1 MKLFTLKYLF
11 LTTVFMLFGCLS
23 IQASDDD
30 LITEQITIKLDK
42 AGTLP
47 NKIESSKK
55 YKITNLKIVGEING
69 TDLRMIREM
78 AGLDYEANIT
88 EGKLSVLDLSETKIV
103 VGGDYYY
110 NSYKGGIYTSNDEIG
125 DFAFWNCSGLT
136 SLTLPSGITQIGE
149 SAFSG
154 CSGLTSLALPSGITK
169 IGVSAFNGCS
179 GLTSLT
185 LPSGITKIEGGTFG
199 SCRSLT
205 NLVLPSG
212 ITEIGNYAFSN
223 CNGLTSLTL
232 LSGITKI
239 GDNAFSGCRG
249 LTSLS
254 LPSSITELGDGA
266 FKDCSGLTSLTLPA
280 GITKIGTGTFWNC
293 SGLTSLTLPANLIE
307 IGRNSFMNCSG
318 LTSLALPAGITKIG
332 CYAFL
337 DCSSLTSLEI
347 PSSVKTIGEGA
358 LGRCFSLSNIVCLP
372 IVAPSIFPDEN
383 LSNSNPIICEK
394 ELKAKITLIV
404 PLEASGYMTGEWS
417 LFKKPEEIR
426 LTDTQCSIANQG
438 YCPIGKFSYSR
449 TQMKSG
455 SYATFC
461 LPFDTN
467 LSEVSDKFEAVYI
480 PNQTALLNPDG
491 KLILLLQKYDKN
503 ASLAAGQAV
512 VVKLKSGVTD
522 VAFSNNKLMMVE
534 SDAMQNSEP
543 TSLHVFDWNGN
554 SGALLENTDIK
565 VSFGG
570 TLTSMT
576 GKGSEYETFNSNGS
590 FGPTKS
596 GVVKAFRAYVL
607 KENAAANSRIK
618 SIAFGLGDDSETT
631 GVKMISIPVE
641 NKQGDD
647 VYTID
652 GRLINNT
659 GDIEELPSGIYIKNH
674 QKIYVK

>member
-1 MKLFTLKYLF
+1 MVAPFFYY
-11 LTTVFMLFGCLS
+11 
-23 IQASDDD
+23 DDD
-30 LITEQITIKLDK
+30 TS
-42 AGTLP
+42 P
-47 NKIESSKK
+47 
-55 YKITNLKIVGEING
+55 Y
-69 TDLRMIREM
+69 
-78 AGLDYEANIT
+78 DYTARH
-88 EGKLSVLDLSETKIV
+88 L
-103 VGGDYYY
+103 
-110 NSYKGGIYTSNDEIG
+110 
-125 DFAFWNCSGLT
+125 
-136 SLTLPSGITQIGE
+136 
-149 SAFSG
+149 
-154 CSGLTSLALPSGITK
+154 
-169 IGVSAFNGCS
+169 
-179 GLTSLT
+179 
-185 LPSGITKIEGGTFG
+185 
-199 SCRSLT
+199 
-205 NLVLPSG
+205 
-212 ITEIGNYAFSN
+212 
-223 CNGLTSLTL
+223 
-232 LSGITKI
+232 
-239 GDNAFSGCRG
+239 
-249 LTSLS
+249 
-254 LPSSITELGDGA
+254 
-266 FKDCSGLTSLTLPA
+266 
-280 GITKIGTGTFWNC
+280 
-293 SGLTSLTLPANLIE
+293 
-307 IGRNSFMNCSG
+307 
-318 LTSLALPAGITKIG
+318 
-332 CYAFL
+332 
-337 DCSSLTSLEI
+337 
-347 PSSVKTIGEGA
+347 
-358 LGRCFSLSNIVCLP
+358 
-372 IVAPSIFPDEN
+372 
-383 LSNSNPIICEK
+383 CEK
-394 ELKAKITLIV
+394 ELQAKITLIV

-438 YCPIGKFSYSR
+438 CCPIGNFSYSR

-503 ASLAAGQAV
+503 ASLTAGQAV

-534 SDAMQNSEP
+534 SDAMQNSKP

-554 SGALLENTDIK
+554 SGALLENTDVK

-631 GVKMISIPVE
+631 GMKMISIPVE

-659 GDIEELPSGIYIKNH
+659 GDIEGLPSGIYIKNH

>member
-1 MKLFTLKYLF
+1 MKTMILKGLF
-11 LTTVFMLFGCLS
+11 LCLVFLLCNATS
-23 IQASDDD
+23 HAAED
-30 LITEQITIKLDK
+30 LITQQITIKLDK

-47 NKIESSKK
+47 EKIESSKK

-69 TDLRMIREM
+69 TDLRMIREI
-78 AGLDYEANIT
+78 AGLDYKGEPT
-88 EGKLSVLDLSETKIV
+88 EGKLSVLDLSEAKIV
-103 VGGDYYY
+103 VGGDYYLVL
-110 NSYKGGIYTSNDEIG
+110 NSSYYYYTSNDEIG
-125 DFAFWNCSGLT
+125 NHAFDYCKSLTSITLPIGITKIGWGAFRACSSLT
-136 SLTLPSGITQIGE
+136 SLTLPSGIT
-149 SAFSG
+149 
-154 CSGLTSLALPSGITK
+154 
-169 IGVSAFNGCS
+169 
-179 GLTSLT
+179 
-185 LPSGITKIEGGTFG
+185 
-199 SCRSLT
+199 
-205 NLVLPSG
+205 
-212 ITEIGNYAFSN
+212 EIGNLAFS
-223 CNGLTSLTL
+223 
-232 LSGITKI
+232 
-239 GDNAFSGCRG
+239 
-249 LTSLS
+249 
-254 LPSSITELGDGA
+254 
-266 FKDCSGLTSLTLPA
+266 DCSGLTSLTIPA
-280 GITKIGTGTFWNC
+280 GVTKIGYKAFKGC
-293 SGLTSLTLPANLIE
+293 SGLTSFTIPSSITE
-307 IGRNSFMNCSG
+307 IGFYAFEGCRG
-318 LTSLALPAGITKIG
+318 LTSLTIPTGVTLIGINAFAG
-332 CYAFL
+332 
-337 DCSSLTSLEI
+337 CSSLTSFEI
-347 PSSVKTIGEGA
+347 PSSVKIIYNGA
-358 LGRCFSLSNIVCLP
+358 FAGCNNLTHIICHP
-372 IVAPSIFPDEN
+372 MVAPSFNCGGCTSSDYTKRH
-383 LSNSNPIICEK
+383 LCEK
-394 ELKAKITLIV
+394 ELQEKITLIA
-404 PLEASGYMTGEWS
+404 PLEASGYTTGEWS

-438 YCPIGKFSYSR
+438 CYPIGNFSYSR

-554 SGALLENTDIK
+554 SGALLENTDVK

-641 NKQGDD
+641 NIQGDD

-659 GDIEELPSGIYIKNH
+659 GDIEGLLSGIYIKNH

>member
-1 MKLFTLKYLF
+1 MKQKINSLLIMMVL
-11 LTTVFMLFGCLS
+11 LS
-23 IQASDDD
+23 WSFVARSSDF
-30 LITEQITIKLDK
+30 
-42 AGTLP
+42 
-47 NKIESSKK
+47 
-55 YKITNLKIVGEING
+55 IVGEIEYFIPSSVKNEVYCYNVPSEYKN
-69 TDLRMIREM
+69 TLEIAEIPSSVV
-78 AGLDYEANIT
+78 YENKT
-88 EGKLSVLDLSETKIV
+88 YTVTKISRGAFMSCSKLTKIEIPSTV
-103 VGGDYYY
+103 RTIESQAFYGCKSLKSIKLPEGLEEVSFGLFQKCSSLESIYLPSSIKTIAANTFDGC
-110 NSYKGGIYTSNDEIG
+110 NSLVTLELPANLTGIIDEETFR
-125 DFAFWNCSGLT
+125 DCWLLK
-136 SLTLPSGITQIGE
+136 SLTIPSGITQIGE
-149 SAFSG
+149 
-154 CSGLTSLALPSGITK
+154 
-169 IGVSAFNGCS
+169 
-179 GLTSLT
+179 
-185 LPSGITKIEGGTFG
+185 
-199 SCRSLT
+199 
-205 NLVLPSG
+205 
-212 ITEIGNYAFSN
+212 YAFRN
-223 CNGLTSLTL
+223 CVNLKSLKLPETL
-232 LSGITKI
+232 KDI
-239 GDNAFSGCRG
+239 
-249 LTSLS
+249 
-254 LPSSITELGDGA
+254 EHGA
-266 FKDCSGLTSLTLPA
+266 FLG
-280 GITKIGTGTFWNC
+280 
-293 SGLTSLTLPANLIE
+293 
-307 IGRNSFMNCSG
+307 
-318 LTSLALPAGITKIG
+318 
-332 CYAFL
+332 
-337 DCSSLTSLEI
+337 CSSLTSFEI
-347 PSSVKTIGEGA
+347 PSNVKNICNSAFTGCVN
-358 LGRCFSLSNIVCLP
+358 LTHIVCHP
-372 IVAPSIFPDEN
+372 MVAPFFYYDDDTSPYDYTARH
-383 LSNSNPIICEK
+383 LCEK
-394 ELKAKITLIV
+394 ELQEKITLIA

-426 LTDTQCSIANQG
+426 LTDAQCSIANQG
-438 YCPIGKFSYSR
+438 CCPIGNFSYSR

-503 ASLAAGQAV
+503 ASLLAGQAV

-534 SDAMQNSEP
+534 SDVMQNSEP

-554 SGALLENTDIK
+554 SGALLENTDVK

-659 GDIEELPSGIYIKNH
+659 GDIEGLPSGIYIKNH

>member
-11 LTTVFMLFGCLS
+11 LTTVFVLFGCLS
-23 IQASDDD
+23 IQAADVD
-30 LITEQITIKLDK
+30 LITEQISIKLDK

-55 YKITNLKIVGEING
+55 YKITNLKIIGEING

-78 AGLDYEANIT
+78 AGSNYHGDST
-88 EGKLSVLDLSETKIV
+88 EGKLSVLDLSEAKIV
-103 VGGDYYY
+103 AGGD
-110 NSYKGGIYTSNDEIG
+110 SYFDGYIGQEKYYTSNDEIG
-125 DFAFWNCSGLT
+125 DY
-136 SLTLPSGITQIGE
+136 
-149 SAFSG
+149 AFS
-154 CSGLTSLALPSGITK
+154 S
-169 IGVSAFNGCS
+169 CS

-185 LPSGITKIEGGTFG
+185 LPSGITKI
-199 SCRSLT
+199 
-205 NLVLPSG
+205 
-212 ITEIGNYAFSN
+212 
-223 CNGLTSLTL
+223 
-232 LSGITKI
+232 
-239 GDNAFSGCRG
+239 
-249 LTSLS
+249 
-254 LPSSITELGDGA
+254 GA
-266 FKDCSGLTSLTLPA
+266 GVFQYCSGLTSLTLPS
-280 GITKIGTGTFWNC
+280 GINKIGSKAFNGC
-293 SGLTSLTLPANLIE
+293 SGLTSLI
-307 IGRNSFMNCSG
+307 
-318 LTSLALPAGITKIG
+318 LPAGVTEIWS
-332 CYAFL
+332 YAFNG
-337 DCSSLTSLEI
+337 CSSLTSLEI
-347 PSSVKTIGEGA
+347 PSSVKTIWNGA
-358 LGRCFSLSNIVCLP
+358 FAGCDNLTHIVCNP
-372 IVAPSIFPDEN
+372 MVAPSCTYNID
-383 LSNSNPIICEK
+383 NSDYTLKHLCEK
-394 ELKAKITLIV
+394 ELQDRITLIT
-404 PLEASGYMTGEWS
+404 PLGASGYTTGEWS

-426 LTDTQCSIANQG
+426 LTDAQCSIANQG
-438 YCPIGKFSYSR
+438 CCPIGNFSYSR

-503 ASLAAGQAV
+503 ASLLAGQAV

-522 VAFSNNKLMMVE
+522 VAFSNNKLMMVD
-534 SDAMQNSEP
+534 SDVMRNSEP

-554 SGALLENTDIK
+554 SGALLENTDVK

-659 GDIEELPSGIYIKNH
+659 GDIEGLPSGIYIKNH

>member
-11 LTTVFMLFGCLS
+11 LTTVFVLFGCLS
-23 IQASDDD
+23 IQAADVD
-30 LITEQITIKLDK
+30 LITEQISIKLDK

-55 YKITNLKIVGEING
+55 YKITNLKIIGEING

-78 AGLDYEANIT
+78 AGSNYHGDST
-88 EGKLSVLDLSETKIV
+88 EGKLSVLDLSEAKIV
-103 VGGDYYY
+103 AGGD
-110 NSYKGGIYTSNDEIG
+110 SYFDGYIGQEKYYTSNDEIG
-125 DFAFWNCSGLT
+125 DY
-136 SLTLPSGITQIGE
+136 
-149 SAFSG
+149 AFS
-154 CSGLTSLALPSGITK
+154 S
-169 IGVSAFNGCS
+169 CS

-185 LPSGITKIEGGTFG
+185 LPSGITKIGVGVFQ
-199 SCRSLT
+199 
-205 NLVLPSG
+205 
-212 ITEIGNYAFSN
+212 Y
-223 CNGLTSLTL
+223 
-232 LSGITKI
+232 
-239 GDNAFSGCRG
+239 
-249 LTSLS
+249 
-254 LPSSITELGDGA
+254 
-266 FKDCSGLTSLTLPA
+266 CSGLTSLTLPS
-280 GITKIGTGTFWNC
+280 GINKIGSKAFNGC
-293 SGLTSLTLPANLIE
+293 SGLTSLI
-307 IGRNSFMNCSG
+307 
-318 LTSLALPAGITKIG
+318 LPAGVTEIWS
-332 CYAFL
+332 YAFNG
-337 DCSSLTSLEI
+337 CSSLTSLEI
-347 PSSVKTIGEGA
+347 PSSVKTIWNGA
-358 LGRCFSLSNIVCLP
+358 FAGCDNLTHIVCNP
-372 IVAPSIFPDEN
+372 MVAPSCTYNID
-383 LSNSNPIICEK
+383 NSDYTLKHLCEK
-394 ELKAKITLIV
+394 ELQDRITLIT
-404 PLEASGYMTGEWS
+404 PLGASGYTTGEWS

-426 LTDTQCSIANQG
+426 LTDAQCSIANQG
-438 YCPIGKFSYSR
+438 CCPIGNFSYSR

-503 ASLAAGQAV
+503 ASLLAGQAV

-522 VAFSNNKLMMVE
+522 VAFSNNKLMMVD
-534 SDAMQNSEP
+534 SDVMRNSEP

-554 SGALLENTDIK
+554 SGALLENTDVK

-659 GDIEELPSGIYIKNH
+659 GDIEGLPSGIYIKNH

>member
-1 MKLFTLKYLF
+1 MVL
-11 LTTVFMLFGCLS
+11 LS
-23 IQASDDD
+23 WSFVARSSDF
-30 LITEQITIKLDK
+30 
-42 AGTLP
+42 
-47 NKIESSKK
+47 
-55 YKITNLKIVGEING
+55 IVGEIEYFIPSSVKNEVYCYNVPSEYKN
-69 TDLRMIREM
+69 TLEIAEIPSSVV
-78 AGLDYEANIT
+78 YENKT
-88 EGKLSVLDLSETKIV
+88 YTVTKISRGAFMSCSKLTKIEIPSTV
-103 VGGDYYY
+103 RTIESQAFYGCKSLKSIKLPEGLEEVSFGLFQKCSSLESIYLPSSIKTIAANTFDGC
-110 NSYKGGIYTSNDEIG
+110 NSLVTLELPANLTGIIDEETFR
-125 DFAFWNCSGLT
+125 DCWLLK
-136 SLTLPSGITQIGE
+136 SLTIPSGITQIGE
-149 SAFSG
+149 
-154 CSGLTSLALPSGITK
+154 
-169 IGVSAFNGCS
+169 
-179 GLTSLT
+179 
-185 LPSGITKIEGGTFG
+185 
-199 SCRSLT
+199 
-205 NLVLPSG
+205 
-212 ITEIGNYAFSN
+212 YAFRN
-223 CNGLTSLTL
+223 CVNLKSLKLPETL
-232 LSGITKI
+232 KDI
-239 GDNAFSGCRG
+239 
-249 LTSLS
+249 
-254 LPSSITELGDGA
+254 EHGA
-266 FKDCSGLTSLTLPA
+266 FLG
-280 GITKIGTGTFWNC
+280 
-293 SGLTSLTLPANLIE
+293 
-307 IGRNSFMNCSG
+307 
-318 LTSLALPAGITKIG
+318 
-332 CYAFL
+332 
-337 DCSSLTSLEI
+337 CSSLTSFEI
-347 PSSVKTIGEGA
+347 PSNVKNICNSAFTGCVN
-358 LGRCFSLSNIVCLP
+358 LTHIVCHP
-372 IVAPSIFPDEN
+372 MVAPFFYYDDDTSPYDYTARH
-383 LSNSNPIICEK
+383 LCEK
-394 ELKAKITLIV
+394 ELQEKITLIA

-426 LTDTQCSIANQG
+426 LTDAQCSIANQG
-438 YCPIGKFSYSR
+438 CCPIGNFSYSR

-503 ASLAAGQAV
+503 ASLLAGQAV

-522 VAFSNNKLMMVE
+522 VAFSNNKLMMVD
-534 SDAMQNSEP
+534 SDVMRNSEP

-554 SGALLENTDIK
+554 SGALLENTDVK

-618 SIAFGLGDDSETT
+618 SITFGLGDDSETT

-659 GDIEELPSGIYIKNH
+659 GDIEGLPSGIYIKNH

>member
-1 MKLFTLKYLF
+1 MVL
-11 LTTVFMLFGCLS
+11 LS
-23 IQASDDD
+23 WSFVARSSDF
-30 LITEQITIKLDK
+30 
-42 AGTLP
+42 
-47 NKIESSKK
+47 
-55 YKITNLKIVGEING
+55 IVGEIEYFIPSSVKNEVYCYNVPSEYKN
-69 TDLRMIREM
+69 TLEIAEIPSSVV
-78 AGLDYEANIT
+78 YENKT
-88 EGKLSVLDLSETKIV
+88 YTVTKISRGAFMSCSKLTKIEIPSTV
-103 VGGDYYY
+103 RTIESQAFYGCKSLKSIKLPEGLEEVSFGLFQKCSSLESIYLPSSIKTIAANTFDGC
-110 NSYKGGIYTSNDEIG
+110 NSLVTLELPANLTGIIDEETFR
-125 DFAFWNCSGLT
+125 DCWLLK
-136 SLTLPSGITQIGE
+136 SLTIPSGITQIGE
-149 SAFSG
+149 
-154 CSGLTSLALPSGITK
+154 
-169 IGVSAFNGCS
+169 
-179 GLTSLT
+179 
-185 LPSGITKIEGGTFG
+185 
-199 SCRSLT
+199 
-205 NLVLPSG
+205 
-212 ITEIGNYAFSN
+212 YAFRN
-223 CNGLTSLTL
+223 CVNLKSLKLPETL
-232 LSGITKI
+232 KDI
-239 GDNAFSGCRG
+239 
-249 LTSLS
+249 
-254 LPSSITELGDGA
+254 EHGA
-266 FKDCSGLTSLTLPA
+266 FLV
-280 GITKIGTGTFWNC
+280 
-293 SGLTSLTLPANLIE
+293 
-307 IGRNSFMNCSG
+307 
-318 LTSLALPAGITKIG
+318 
-332 CYAFL
+332 
-337 DCSSLTSLEI
+337 CSSLTSFEI
-347 PSSVKTIGEGA
+347 PSNVKNICNSAFTGCVN
-358 LGRCFSLSNIVCLP
+358 LTHIVCHP
-372 IVAPSIFPDEN
+372 MVAPFFYYDDDTSPYDYTARH
-383 LSNSNPIICEK
+383 LCEK
-394 ELKAKITLIV
+394 ELQEKITLIA

-426 LTDTQCSIANQG
+426 LTDAQCSIANQG
-438 YCPIGKFSYSR
+438 CCPIGNFSYSR

-503 ASLAAGQAV
+503 ASLLAGQAV

-534 SDAMQNSEP
+534 SDVMQNSEP

-554 SGALLENTDIK
+554 SGALLENTDVK

-659 GDIEELPSGIYIKNH
+659 GDIEGLPSGIYIKNH

>member
-11 LTTVFMLFGCLS
+11 LTTVFVLFGCLS
-23 IQASDDD
+23 IQAADVD
-30 LITEQITIKLDK
+30 LITEQISIKLDK

-55 YKITNLKIVGEING
+55 YKITNLKIIGEING

-78 AGLDYEANIT
+78 AGSNYHGDST
-88 EGKLSVLDLSETKIV
+88 EGKLSVLDLSEAKIV
-103 VGGDYYY
+103 AGGD
-110 NSYKGGIYTSNDEIG
+110 SYFDGYIGQEKYYTSNDEIG
-125 DFAFWNCSGLT
+125 DY
-136 SLTLPSGITQIGE
+136 
-149 SAFSG
+149 AFS
-154 CSGLTSLALPSGITK
+154 S
-169 IGVSAFNGCS
+169 CS

-185 LPSGITKIEGGTFG
+185 LPSGITKIGVGVFQ
-199 SCRSLT
+199 
-205 NLVLPSG
+205 
-212 ITEIGNYAFSN
+212 Y
-223 CNGLTSLTL
+223 
-232 LSGITKI
+232 
-239 GDNAFSGCRG
+239 
-249 LTSLS
+249 
-254 LPSSITELGDGA
+254 
-266 FKDCSGLTSLTLPA
+266 CSGLTSLTLPS
-280 GITKIGTGTFWNC
+280 GINKIGSKAFNGC
-293 SGLTSLTLPANLIE
+293 SGLTSLI
-307 IGRNSFMNCSG
+307 
-318 LTSLALPAGITKIG
+318 LPAGVTEIWS
-332 CYAFL
+332 YAFYG
-337 DCSSLTSLEI
+337 CSSLTSLEI
-347 PSSVKTIGEGA
+347 PSSVKTIWNGA
-358 LGRCFSLSNIVCLP
+358 FAGCDNLTHIVCNP
-372 IVAPSIFPDEN
+372 MVAPSCTYNID
-383 LSNSNPIICEK
+383 NSDYTLKHLCEK
-394 ELKAKITLIV
+394 ELQDRITLIT
-404 PLEASGYMTGEWS
+404 PLGASGYTTGEWS

-426 LTDTQCSIANQG
+426 LTDAQCSIANQG
-438 YCPIGKFSYSR
+438 CCPIGNFSYSR

-503 ASLAAGQAV
+503 ASLLAGQAV

-522 VAFSNNKLMMVE
+522 VAFSNNKLMMVD
-534 SDAMQNSEP
+534 SDVMRNSEP

-554 SGALLENTDIK
+554 SGALLENTDVK

-659 GDIEELPSGIYIKNH
+659 GDIEGLPSGIYIKNH

>member
-1 MKLFTLKYLF
+1 MKTMILKGLF
-11 LTTVFMLFGCLS
+11 LCLVFLLCNATS
-23 IQASDDD
+23 HAAED
-30 LITEQITIKLDK
+30 LITQQITIKLDK

-47 NKIESSKK
+47 EKIESSKK

-69 TDLRMIREM
+69 TDLRMIREI
-78 AGLDYEANIT
+78 AGLDYKGEPT
-88 EGKLSVLDLSETKIV
+88 EGKLSVLDLSEAKIV
-103 VGGDYYY
+103 VGGDYYLVL
-110 NSYKGGIYTSNDEIG
+110 NSSYYYYTSNDEIG
-125 DFAFWNCSGLT
+125 NHAFDYCKSLTSITLPIGITKIGWGAFRACSSLT
-136 SLTLPSGITQIGE
+136 SLTLPSGIT
-149 SAFSG
+149 
-154 CSGLTSLALPSGITK
+154 
-169 IGVSAFNGCS
+169 
-179 GLTSLT
+179 
-185 LPSGITKIEGGTFG
+185 
-199 SCRSLT
+199 
-205 NLVLPSG
+205 
-212 ITEIGNYAFSN
+212 EIGN
-223 CNGLTSLTL
+223 L
-232 LSGITKI
+232 
-239 GDNAFSGCRG
+239 
-249 LTSLS
+249 
-254 LPSSITELGDGA
+254 A
-266 FKDCSGLTSLTLPA
+266 FKDCSGLTSLTIP
-280 GITKIGTGTFWNC
+280 TRVTEIGELAFSGC
-293 SGLTSLTLPANLIE
+293 SGLTSLTLPPGITE
-307 IGRNSFMNCSG
+307 IKSEAFSDCSG
-318 LTSLALPAGITKIG
+318 LTSLTIPAGVTKIG
-332 CYAFL
+332 YKAFKGCSGLTSFTIPSSITEIGFYAFEGCRGL
-337 DCSSLTSLEI
+337 TSLTIPTGVTLIGINAFAGCSSLTSFEI
-347 PSSVKTIGEGA
+347 PSSVKIIYNGA
-358 LGRCFSLSNIVCLP
+358 FAGCNNLTHIICHP
-372 IVAPSIFPDEN
+372 MVAPSFNCGGCTSSDYTKRH
-383 LSNSNPIICEK
+383 LCEK
-394 ELKAKITLIV
+394 ELQEKITLIA
-404 PLEASGYMTGEWS
+404 PLEASGYTTGEWS
-417 LFKKPEEIR
+417 LFKKPDEIR
-426 LTDTQCSIANQG
+426 LTDTQCSIANLAC
-438 YCPIGKFSYSR
+438 CPIGNFSYSR

-522 VAFSNNKLMMVE
+522 VAFSNNKLMMVG

-554 SGALLENTDIK
+554 SGALLENTDVK

-641 NKQGDD
+641 NIQGDD

-659 GDIEELPSGIYIKNH
+659 GDIEGLPSGIYIKNH

>member
-11 LTTVFMLFGCLS
+11 LTTVFMLLGCLS

-110 NSYKGGIYTSNDEIG
+110 NSSKGGIYTSNDEIG

-149 SAFSG
+149 SAFYG
-154 CSGLTSLALPSGITK
+154 CS
-169 IGVSAFNGCS
+169 
-179 GLTSLT
+179 
-185 LPSGITKIEGGTFG
+185 
-199 SCRSLT
+199 
-205 NLVLPSG
+205 
-212 ITEIGNYAFSN
+212 
-223 CNGLTSLTL
+223 
-232 LSGITKI
+232 
-239 GDNAFSGCRG
+239 G

-332 CYAFL
+332 CIAFL

-383 LSNSNPIICEK
+383 LHNSNPIICEK
-394 ELKAKITLIV
+394 ELKAKITLVV
-404 PLEASGYMTGEWS
+404 PLEASGYTTGEWS
-417 LFKKPEEIR
+417 LFKKPDEIR
-426 LTDTQCSIANQG
+426 LTDAQCSIANQG
-438 YCPIGKFSYSR
+438 CCPIGNFSYSR
-449 TQMKSG
+449 TQMISG

-503 ASLAAGQAV
+503 ASLTAGQAV

-522 VAFSNNKLMMVE
+522 VAFSNNKLMMVD
-534 SDAMQNSEP
+534 SDVMQNSEP

-554 SGALLENTDIK
+554 SGALLENTDVK

-607 KENAAANSRIK
+607 KENAAANSKIK
-618 SIAFGLGDDSETT
+618 SISLGLEDDNETT

-641 NKQGDD
+641 NIQGDD

-659 GDIEELPSGIYIKNH
+659 GDIEGLPSGIYIKNH

>member
-1 MKLFTLKYLF
+1 MRTFTFKGLF
-11 LTTVFMLFGCLS
+11 LTAVFMLLGCLS
-23 IQASDDD
+23 IQATAED
-30 LITEQITIKLDK
+30 LITQQITINLYE
-42 AGTLP
+42 AGTLSD
-47 NKIESSKK
+47 KIESSKK
-55 YKITNLKIVGEING
+55 YKITKLKIIGKING

-78 AGLDYEANIT
+78 AGGDYQEDYST
-88 EGKLSVLDLSETKIV
+88 EGKLSVLDLSEAKIV
-103 VGGDYYY
+103 AGGDAYWFCNV
-110 NSYKGGIYTSNDEIG
+110 NSTTYSCYTSNDEIG
-125 DFAFWNCSGLT
+125 
-136 SLTLPSGITQIGE
+136 E
-149 SAFSG
+149 SAFY
-154 CSGLTSLALPSGITK
+154 
-169 IGVSAFNGCS
+169 N
-179 GLTSLT
+179 
-185 LPSGITKIEGGTFG
+185 
-199 SCRSLT
+199 
-205 NLVLPSG
+205 
-212 ITEIGNYAFSN
+212 
-223 CNGLTSLTL
+223 
-232 LSGITKI
+232 
-239 GDNAFSGCRG
+239 
-249 LTSLS
+249 
-254 LPSSITELGDGA
+254 
-266 FKDCSGLTSLTLPA
+266 
-280 GITKIGTGTFWNC
+280 
-293 SGLTSLTLPANLIE
+293 
-307 IGRNSFMNCSG
+307 
-318 LTSLALPAGITKIG
+318 
-332 CYAFL
+332 
-337 DCSSLTSLEI
+337 CSSLTSLILPTRVTQIGDYAFQKCSNLISITIPARVTKIGKSAFYGCSSLTSFEI
-347 PSSVKTIGEGA
+347 PSSVKTIWNGA
-358 LGRCFSLSNIVCLP
+358 FAGCNNLTHIVCNP
-372 IVAPSIFPDEN
+372 MVAPSFNYEPSLYYDFKH
-383 LSNSNPIICEK
+383 LCEE
-394 ELKAKITLIV
+394 ELQNKITLIA
-404 PLEASGYMTGEWS
+404 PLGASGYTTGEWS
-417 LFKKPEEIR
+417 LFKKPDEIR
-426 LTDTQCSIANQG
+426 LTDTQCSIANLAC
-438 YCPIGKFSYSR
+438 CPIGNFSYSR

-554 SGALLENTDIK
+554 SGALLENTDVK

-641 NKQGDD
+641 NIQGDG

-659 GDIEELPSGIYIKNH
+659 GNIEGLPSGIYIKNH

>member
-1 MKLFTLKYLF
+1 MKTMILKGLF
-11 LTTVFMLFGCLS
+11 LCLVFLLCNATS
-23 IQASDDD
+23 HAAED
-30 LITEQITIKLDK
+30 LITQQITIKLDK

-47 NKIESSKK
+47 EKIESSKK
-55 YKITNLKIVGEING
+55 YKITNLKIAGEING

-78 AGLDYEANIT
+78 AGSDYQEDYST
-88 EGKLSVLDLSETKIV
+88 EGKLSVLDLSEAKIV
-103 VGGDYYY
+103 AGGDAYWMCNV
-110 NSYKGGIYTSNDEIG
+110 NSTTYRCYTSNDEIG
-125 DFAFWNCSGLT
+125 EDAFYNCSSLTSLILPTRVIQIGDYAFQKCSNLISITIPARVTKIGKQAFEKCSNLISITLPAGVTEISPGAFWDCSGLTNLTLPVGITKIGSGAFHGCRSLT
-136 SLTLPSGITQIGE
+136 SLTLPASITEIDTY
-149 SAFSG
+149 AFQN
-154 CSGLTSLALPSGITK
+154 CSGLMSLTIPAGVTYIRGGVFECCSGLASVTLPAGITE
-169 IGVSAFNGCS
+169 IGRGAFYGCS

-185 LPSGITKIEGGTFG
+185 LP
-199 SCRSLT
+199 
-205 NLVLPSG
+205 
-212 ITEIGNYAFSN
+212 
-223 CNGLTSLTL
+223 
-232 LSGITKI
+232 
-239 GDNAFSGCRG
+239 
-249 LTSLS
+249 
-254 LPSSITELGDGA
+254 
-266 FKDCSGLTSLTLPA
+266 
-280 GITKIGTGTFWNC
+280 TGVT
-293 SGLTSLTLPANLIE
+293 E
-307 IGRNSFMNCSG
+307 IGRN
-318 LTSLALPAGITKIG
+318 
-332 CYAFL
+332 AFYG
-337 DCSSLTSLEI
+337 CSSLTSFEI
-347 PSSVKTIGEGA
+347 PSSVKTIWNGA
-358 LGRCFSLSNIVCLP
+358 FAGCNNLTHIVCNP
-372 IVAPSIFPDEN
+372 MVAPSFNYEPSLYYDFKH
-383 LSNSNPIICEK
+383 LCEE
-394 ELKAKITLIV
+394 ELQNKITLIA
-404 PLEASGYMTGEWS
+404 PLGASGYTTGEWS
-417 LFKKPEEIR
+417 LFKKPDEIR
-426 LTDTQCSIANQG
+426 LTDTQCSIVNQG
-438 YCPIGKFSYSR
+438 CCPIGNFSYSR

-534 SDAMQNSEP
+534 SDVMQNSEP

-554 SGALLENTDIK
+554 SGALLENTDVK

-659 GDIEELPSGIYIKNH
+659 GDIEGLPSGIYIKNH

>member
-23 IQASDDD
+23 IQAADVD
-30 LITEQITIKLDK
+30 LITGQINIKLDK

-47 NKIESSKK
+47 DKIESSKK

-78 AGLDYEANIT
+78 VGCDYEGNIT

-110 NSYKGGIYTSNDEIG
+110 NSSKGGIYTSNDEIG

-136 SLTLPSGITQIGE
+136 SLTLPSGVTQIGE
-149 SAFSG
+149 DAF
-154 CSGLTSLALPSGITK
+154 L
-169 IGVSAFNGCS
+169 
-179 GLTSLT
+179 
-185 LPSGITKIEGGTFG
+185 
-199 SCRSLT
+199 
-205 NLVLPSG
+205 
-212 ITEIGNYAFSN
+212 
-223 CNGLTSLTL
+223 
-232 LSGITKI
+232 
-239 GDNAFSGCRG
+239 GCRG

-254 LPSSITELGDGA
+254 LPSSITELGGGA
-266 FKDCSGLTSLTLPA
+266 FKDCSGLTSLTLPV
-280 GITKIGTGTFWNC
+280 GITKIGDGTFWNC

-383 LSNSNPIICEK
+383 LHNSNPIICEK
-394 ELKAKITLIV
+394 ELKAKITLVV
-404 PLEASGYMTGEWS
+404 PLGASGYTTGEWS
-417 LFKKPEEIR
+417 LFKKSEEIR

-503 ASLAAGQAV
+503 ASLLAGQAV

-522 VAFSNNKLMMVE
+522 VAFSNNKLMMVD
-534 SDAMQNSEP
+534 SDVMQNSEP

-554 SGALLENTDIK
+554 SGALLENTDVK

-607 KENAAANSRIK
+607 KENAAANSKIK
-618 SIAFGLGDDSETT
+618 SIFLGLEDDSETT

-652 GRLINNT
+652 GRLINDT
-659 GDIEELPSGIYIKNH
+659 GDIEGLPSGIYIKNH
-674 QKIYVK
+674 HKIYVK

>member
-23 IQASDDD
+23 IQAADDD
-30 LITEQITIKLDK
+30 LINEQITIKLDK

-47 NKIESSKK
+47 DKIESSKK
-55 YKITNLKIVGEING
+55 YKIINLKIVGEING

-78 AGLDYEANIT
+78 AGRDYENNIT

-103 VGGDYYY
+103 VGGD
-110 NSYKGGIYTSNDEIG
+110 SYKGDLYTSNDEIG
-125 DFAFWNCSGLT
+125 NFAFKDCRSLT
-136 SLTLPSGITQIGE
+136 SLTLPLGVTQIGD
-149 SAFSG
+149 SAFD
-154 CSGLTSLALPSGITK
+154 
-169 IGVSAFNGCS
+169 GCS

-185 LPSGITKIEGGTFG
+185 LPSGITKIGASAFYDCSGLTSLTLPSGITKIEAGVFVR
-199 SCRSLT
+199 CRSLT
-205 NLVLPSG
+205 NLALPSR
-212 ITEIGNYAFSN
+212 ITEIGNYAFSG
-223 CNGLTSLTL
+223 CSGLTSLTL
-232 LSGITKI
+232 SSGITKI
-239 GDNAFSGCRG
+239 GDNAFSGCSG
-249 LTSLS
+249 LTSLP
-254 LPSSITELGDGA
+254 LPSSITELGGGA
-266 FKDCSGLTSLTLPA
+266 FKDCSGLTSLTLPP
-280 GITKIGTGTFWNC
+280 GITKIGDGTFWNC
-293 SGLTSLTLPANLIE
+293 SGLTSLTLPANLTE

-318 LTSLALPAGITKIG
+318 LTSLALPAGVTKIG
-332 CYAFL
+332 CLAFSN
-337 DCSSLTSLEI
+337 CSSLTSLEI

-358 LGRCFSLSNIVCLP
+358 LGRCFSLMNIVCLP
-372 IVAPSIFPDEN
+372 IVAPSIFTDESFSH
-383 LSNSNPIICEK
+383 SNDPQICEK
-394 ELKAKITLIV
+394 ELQAKITLVV
-404 PLEASGYMTGEWS
+404 PLEASGYMTGVWS
-417 LFKKPEEIR
+417 LFKKPDEIR
-426 LTDTQCSIANQG
+426 LTDTQCSIANLAC
-438 YCPIGKFSYSR
+438 CPIGNFSYSR

-554 SGALLENTDIK
+554 SGALLENTDVK

-596 GVVKAFRAYVL
+596 GVIKAFRAYVL

-641 NKQGDD
+641 NIQGDD

-659 GDIEELPSGIYIKNH
+659 GDIEGLPSGIYIKNH

>member
-23 IQASDDD
+23 IQAADVD
-30 LITEQITIKLDK
+30 LITGQINIKLDK

-47 NKIESSKK
+47 DKIESSKK

-78 AGLDYEANIT
+78 VGCDYEGNIT

-110 NSYKGGIYTSNDEIG
+110 NSSKGGIYTSNDEIG

-136 SLTLPSGITQIGE
+136 SLTLPSGVTQIGE
-149 SAFSG
+149 DAF
-154 CSGLTSLALPSGITK
+154 L
-169 IGVSAFNGCS
+169 
-179 GLTSLT
+179 
-185 LPSGITKIEGGTFG
+185 
-199 SCRSLT
+199 
-205 NLVLPSG
+205 
-212 ITEIGNYAFSN
+212 
-223 CNGLTSLTL
+223 
-232 LSGITKI
+232 
-239 GDNAFSGCRG
+239 GCRG

-266 FKDCSGLTSLTLPA
+266 FKDCSGLTSLTLPV
-280 GITKIGTGTFWNC
+280 GITKIGDGTFWNC

-383 LSNSNPIICEK
+383 LHNSNPIICEK
-394 ELKAKITLIV
+394 ELKAKITLVV
-404 PLEASGYMTGEWS
+404 PLGASGYTTGEWS
-417 LFKKPEEIR
+417 LFKKSEEIR

-503 ASLAAGQAV
+503 ASLTAGQAV

-522 VAFSNNKLMMVE
+522 VAFSNNKLMMVD
-534 SDAMQNSEP
+534 SDVMQNSEP

-554 SGALLENTDIK
+554 SGALLENTDVK

-607 KENAAANSRIK
+607 KENAAANSKIK
-618 SIAFGLGDDSETT
+618 SISLGLEDDSETT

-641 NKQGDD
+641 NKQGDN

-659 GDIEELPSGIYIKNH
+659 GDIEGLPSGIYIKNH

>member
-1 MKLFTLKYLF
+1 
-11 LTTVFMLFGCLS
+11 
-23 IQASDDD
+23 
-30 LITEQITIKLDK
+30 
-42 AGTLP
+42 
-47 NKIESSKK
+47 
-55 YKITNLKIVGEING
+55 
-69 TDLRMIREM
+69 MIREI
-78 AGLDYEANIT
+78 AGLDYKGEPT
-88 EGKLSVLDLSETKIV
+88 EGKLSVLDLSEAKIV
-103 VGGDYYY
+103 VGGDYYLVL
-110 NSYKGGIYTSNDEIG
+110 NSSYYYYTSNDEIG
-125 DFAFWNCSGLT
+125 NHAFDYCKSLTSITLPIGITKIGWGAFRACSSLT
-136 SLTLPSGITQIGE
+136 SLTLPSGIT
-149 SAFSG
+149 
-154 CSGLTSLALPSGITK
+154 
-169 IGVSAFNGCS
+169 
-179 GLTSLT
+179 
-185 LPSGITKIEGGTFG
+185 
-199 SCRSLT
+199 
-205 NLVLPSG
+205 
-212 ITEIGNYAFSN
+212 EIGN
-223 CNGLTSLTL
+223 L
-232 LSGITKI
+232 
-239 GDNAFSGCRG
+239 
-249 LTSLS
+249 
-254 LPSSITELGDGA
+254 A
-266 FKDCSGLTSLTLPA
+266 FKDCSGLTSLTIPA
-280 GITKIGTGTFWNC
+280 GVTKIGYKAFKGC
-293 SGLTSLTLPANLIE
+293 SGLTSFTIPSSITE
-307 IGRNSFMNCSG
+307 IGFYAFEGCRG
-318 LTSLALPAGITKIG
+318 LTSLTIPTGVTLIGINAFAG
-332 CYAFL
+332 
-337 DCSSLTSLEI
+337 CSSLTSFEI
-347 PSSVKTIGEGA
+347 PSSVKIIYNGA
-358 LGRCFSLSNIVCLP
+358 FAGCNNLTHIICHP
-372 IVAPSIFPDEN
+372 MVAPSFNCGGCTSSDYTKRH
-383 LSNSNPIICEK
+383 LCEK
-394 ELKAKITLIV
+394 ELQEKITLIV

-449 TQMKSG
+449 IQMKSG

-534 SDAMQNSEP
+534 SDVMQNSEP

-554 SGALLENTDIK
+554 SGALLENTDVK

-659 GDIEELPSGIYIKNH
+659 GDIEGLPSGIYIKNH

>member
-11 LTTVFMLFGCLS
+11 LTTVFVLFGCLS
-23 IQASDDD
+23 IQAADVD
-30 LITEQITIKLDK
+30 LITEQISIKLDK

-55 YKITNLKIVGEING
+55 YKITNLKIIGEING

-78 AGLDYEANIT
+78 AGSNYHGDST
-88 EGKLSVLDLSETKIV
+88 EGKLSVLDLSEAKIV
-103 VGGDYYY
+103 AGGD
-110 NSYKGGIYTSNDEIG
+110 SYFDGYIGQEKYYTSNDEIG
-125 DFAFWNCSGLT
+125 DY
-136 SLTLPSGITQIGE
+136 
-149 SAFSG
+149 AFS
-154 CSGLTSLALPSGITK
+154 S
-169 IGVSAFNGCS
+169 CS

-185 LPSGITKIEGGTFG
+185 LPSGITKIG
-199 SCRSLT
+199 
-205 NLVLPSG
+205 
-212 ITEIGNYAFSN
+212 A
-223 CNGLTSLTL
+223 
-232 LSGITKI
+232 
-239 GDNAFSGCRG
+239 
-249 LTSLS
+249 
-254 LPSSITELGDGA
+254 GA
-266 FKDCSGLTSLTLPA
+266 FG
-280 GITKIGTGTFWNC
+280 NC
-293 SGLTSLTLPANLIE
+293 SGLTSLTLPSGINK
-307 IGRNSFMNCSG
+307 IGSKAFNGCSG
-318 LTSLALPAGITKIG
+318 LTSLILPAGVTEIWS
-332 CYAFL
+332 YAFNG
-337 DCSSLTSLEI
+337 CSSLTSLEI
-347 PSSVKTIGEGA
+347 PSSVKTIWNGA
-358 LGRCFSLSNIVCLP
+358 FAGCDNLTHIVCNP
-372 IVAPSIFPDEN
+372 MVAPSCTYNID
-383 LSNSNPIICEK
+383 NSDYTLKHLCEK
-394 ELKAKITLIV
+394 ELQDRITLIT
-404 PLEASGYMTGEWS
+404 PLGASGYTTGEWS

-426 LTDTQCSIANQG
+426 LTDAQCSIANQG
-438 YCPIGKFSYSR
+438 CCPIGNFSYSR

-503 ASLAAGQAV
+503 ASLLAGQAV

-522 VAFSNNKLMMVE
+522 VAFSNNKLMMVD
-534 SDAMQNSEP
+534 SDVMRNSEP

-554 SGALLENTDIK
+554 SGALLENTDVK

-659 GDIEELPSGIYIKNH
+659 GDIEGLPSGIYIKNH